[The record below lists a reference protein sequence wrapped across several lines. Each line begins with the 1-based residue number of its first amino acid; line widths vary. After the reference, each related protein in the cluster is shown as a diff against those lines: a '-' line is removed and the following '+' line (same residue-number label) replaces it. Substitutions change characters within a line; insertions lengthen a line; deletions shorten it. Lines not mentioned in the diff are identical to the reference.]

1 MIAIIKTGGKQYRV
15 EEGGIISVEK
25 LEGEIGAKVSFEE
38 VLMKGDE
45 KDLKVGNPFIKDSKV
60 EAEIVGHDHADKV
73 FGIKHK
79 AKKRQLKK
87 FGHKQPMTQLK
98 ILKIS

>member
-15 EEGGIISVEK
+15 EEGGLISVEK
-25 LEGEIGAKVSFEE
+25 LEGKIGDKISFKE

-45 KDLKVGNPFIKDSKV
+45 KKVILGDPFIKNSQA
-60 EAEIVGHDHADKV
+60 EAEIVGHERADKV

-98 ILKIS
+98 VLKIN

>member
-15 EEGGIISVEK
+15 EEGGLISVEK
-25 LEGEIGAKVSFEE
+25 LEGKIGDKISFKE

-45 KDLKVGNPFIKDSKV
+45 KKVILGDPFTKNSQV
-60 EAEIVGHDHADKV
+60 EAEIVGHERADKV

-98 ILKIS
+98 VLKIN